1 MKKGILLSRLLLVI
15 ICLPF
20 ISAKGDEGMWLPQ
33 LLKQL
38 NESDMRLN
46 GLHLTAA
53 DLYNPDSVSLKDAI
67 DLFGGG
73 CTGEI
78 ISAKGLLLTNHHC
91 GFGQIQEHSTLEKNY
106 LNEGFW
112 ANSFEEEIPC
122 PGLTVTFIREIT
134 DVTKIILAEIS
145 DTISEADR

>member
-1 MKKGILLSRLLLVI
+1 
-15 ICLPF
+15 
-20 ISAKGDEGMWLPQ
+20 MWLPQ
-33 LLKQL
+33 MLKSINENEMKFMGMEISAEDIYSL
-38 NESDMRLN
+38 NKS
-46 GLHLTAA
+46 
-53 DLYNPDSVSLKDAI
+53 SLKDAVVQ
-67 DLFGGG
+67 FGGG

-91 GFGQIQEHSTLEKNY
+91 GFSQIQSLSTIEKNY